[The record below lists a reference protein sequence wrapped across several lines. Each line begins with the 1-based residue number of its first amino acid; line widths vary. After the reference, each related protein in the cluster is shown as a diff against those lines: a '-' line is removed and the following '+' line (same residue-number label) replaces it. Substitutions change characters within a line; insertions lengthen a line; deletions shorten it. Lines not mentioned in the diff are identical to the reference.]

1 MPGDINRYLNV
12 SAAVWSTVVGVAV
25 ALVAAA
31 VCYRYKGAVVAARVA
46 GWLLLADS
54 IAVILVITLFGR
66 PAFESAGPFPNVSN
80 WVPFRDI
87 NSELHSELHNVNRA
101 LGITNIVGNVA
112 LFVPSGILAGLLFRP
127 KWTALLLAPVLSTGI
142 EITQQQ
148 VGLSADIDDVILNTL
163 GGVTGVALA
172 LLARRLTVRP
182 PGAPDSSPLTAA
194 HRNEQ

>member
-46 GWLLLADS
+46 GWLLLAGS

-87 NSELHSELHNVNRA
+87 NGELHNVNRA
-101 LGITNIVGNVA
+101 LGIINIVGNVA

-142 EITQQQ
+142 ELTQQQ
-148 VGLSADIDDVILNTL
+148 VGLSADIDDIILNTL
-163 GGVTGVALA
+163 GGVTGVVLA
-172 LLARRLTVRP
+172 LLARRLAVRP
-182 PGAPDSSPLTAA
+182 AGAPDSSPLTAA
-194 HRNEQ
+194 HRNER